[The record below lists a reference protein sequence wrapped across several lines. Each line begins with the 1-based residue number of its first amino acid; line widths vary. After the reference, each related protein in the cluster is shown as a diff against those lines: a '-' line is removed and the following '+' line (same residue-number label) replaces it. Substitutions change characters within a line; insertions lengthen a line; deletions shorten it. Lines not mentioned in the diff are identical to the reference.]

1 MTMPRIVLWLSA
13 AGFLGFGLAFALWPV
28 LMASTTEITLPTPA
42 ARIDYAAT
50 YGGFQLGFGVC
61 LATCA
66 RRAGWLEAG
75 LWAAAAALA
84 GFASIRLLGVALRP
98 GPVAPAIYIG
108 LALELSGVGLNVWAL
123 RAPGR
128 PKRRSSAVVGST
140 RLLCS

>member
-1 MTMPRIVLWLSA
+1 MPRLVLWLLA

-50 YGGFQLGFGVC
+50 YGGFQLGFGVF
-61 LATCA
+61 LAICA

-98 GPVAPAIYIG
+98 GPVAPAIYVG
-108 LALELSGVGLNVWAL
+108 LALELAGLVLNVWAV
-123 RAPGR
+123 
-128 PKRRSSAVVGST
+128 RRVRQSRGSPA
-140 RLLCS
+140 